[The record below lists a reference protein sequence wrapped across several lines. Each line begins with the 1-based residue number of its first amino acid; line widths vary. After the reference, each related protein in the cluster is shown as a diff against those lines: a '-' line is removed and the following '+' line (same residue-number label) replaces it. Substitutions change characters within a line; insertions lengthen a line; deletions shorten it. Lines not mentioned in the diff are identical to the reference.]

1 MGLNKFAKTCLMRE
15 REGRSEGVGTIHLF
29 HQSSAC
35 MSFAVQ
41 VKFVKNTLRLLSL
54 AYAFV
59 PAALTL
65 AKLADA
71 HDGLLGRGY
80 ESTSLPELA

>member
-1 MGLNKFAKTCLMRE
+1 
-15 REGRSEGVGTIHLF
+15 
-29 HQSSAC
+29 

-59 PAALTL
+59 PATLRL

-71 HDGLLGRGY
+71 HDGLLGRVY
-80 ESTSLPELA
+80 ASTGCLNLREPPCADGAGDLVGAPRPTVSTMKALKEHRDAQ